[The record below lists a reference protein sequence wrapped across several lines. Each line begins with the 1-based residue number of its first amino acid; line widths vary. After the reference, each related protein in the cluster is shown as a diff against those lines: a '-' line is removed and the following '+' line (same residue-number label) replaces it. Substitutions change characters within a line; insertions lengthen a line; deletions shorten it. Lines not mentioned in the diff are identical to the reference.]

1 MKRIREYE
9 RYTIRILSIDSTAHA
24 NPLLQMTVTERTYQE
39 VLRRI
44 VDGDIA
50 PGTVIEERKLAEAME
65 VSRTP
70 LRSALTQLLGEGLL
84 ERLSNGALAVKG
96 FTSTDL
102 LELLQIRLLLE
113 CEAAANAAG
122 RIPSAPLMALT
133 TALQRVLSAPELQAE
148 WDFDEQVHELIAE
161 HCGNR
166 TLRSMLLSIKRQSA
180 LCHVEQMPNR
190 ATKAREEHLKIVQA
204 LSDANAEG
212 ARQAM
217 AEHLR
222 SVQQNFVQ
230 SLTGSTR

>member
-1 MKRIREYE
+1 
-9 RYTIRILSIDSTAHA
+9 
-24 NPLLQMTVTERTYQE
+24 MTVTERTYQE

-44 VDGDIA
+44 VDGEIA

-84 ERLSNGALAVKG
+84 ERLSNGALAVKT

-102 LELLQIRLLLE
+102 RELLQIRLLLE
-113 CEAAANAAG
+113 CEAAAHAAG
-122 RIPSAPLMALT
+122 RIPSGPLMTLT
-133 TALQRVLSAPELQAE
+133 AQLNKVLSAPELQAE

-161 HCGNR
+161 YCGNQ
-166 TLRSMLLSIKRQSA
+166 TLKSMLLSIKRQSA

-204 LSDANAEG
+204 LLDGDAES

-222 SVQQNFVQ
+222 SVQHNFVK
-230 SLTGSTR
+230 SLTGAMR

>member
-1 MKRIREYE
+1 
-9 RYTIRILSIDSTAHA
+9 
-24 NPLLQMTVTERTYQE
+24 MTVTERTYQE

-50 PGTVIEERKLAEAME
+50 PGTVIEERKLAEAMA

-84 ERLSNGALAVKG
+84 ERLSNGALAVKA

-122 RIPSAPLMALT
+122 RIPSAPLIALT
-133 TALQRVLSAPELQAE
+133 TALQRVLADPELQAE

-161 HCGNR
+161 HCGNQ

-190 ATKAREEHLKIVQA
+190 VTKAREEHLKIVQA
-204 LSDANAEG
+204 LLDADAQS

-222 SVQQNFVQ
+222 SVQQNFVH